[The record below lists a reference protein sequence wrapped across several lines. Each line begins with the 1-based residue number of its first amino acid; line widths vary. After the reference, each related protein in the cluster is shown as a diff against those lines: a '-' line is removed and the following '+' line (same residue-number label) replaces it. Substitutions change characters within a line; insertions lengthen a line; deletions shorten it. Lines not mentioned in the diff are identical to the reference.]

1 MIGQLTNLLTTTK
14 NNRRYN
20 ILTQVFSLKIH
31 GISPACYRLIQS
43 SSCLILPH
51 ERNLIS
57 IKNTLGIEG
66 EHFKVLREISS
77 NFDNR
82 ERHVILQMD
91 EVHIHSDA
99 YYKGG
104 RIIGSIDNPSDPP
117 TTVFAMMISSLMN
130 KFSTIVRLV
139 PLGSSSAR
147 ELYPGPC
154 EPIFSFPGQ
163 TYFAPHELYL
173 FTSHNIF

>member
-1 MIGQLTNLLTTTK
+1 MAYCI
-14 NNRRYN
+14 
-20 ILTQVFSLKIH
+20 KIH

-51 ERNLIS
+51 ERNLIA

-66 EHFKVLREISS
+66 EYSKVFREITS

-91 EVHIHSDA
+91 EVHIRSDA

-104 RIIGSIDNPSDPP
+104 IIIGFIDNPRDPP
-117 TTVFAMMISSLMN
+117 TTVFAMMISSLIN
-130 KFSTIVRLV
+130 KFQLLYVWFLWD
-139 PLGSSSAR
+139 PFQLR
-147 ELYPGPC
+147 ELYPIVKNQG
-154 EPIFSFPGQ
+154 
-163 TYFAPHELYL
+163 
-173 FTSHNIF
+173 

>member
-1 MIGQLTNLLTTTK
+1 MIGQLTNLLTNK

-51 ERNLIS
+51 ERNLIA

-66 EHFKVLREISS
+66 EYFKVLREITS

-82 ERHVILQMD
+82 ERHVILQRTKFIFVVM
-91 EVHIHSDA
+91 HII
-99 YYKGG
+99 K
-104 RIIGSIDNPSDPP
+104 
-117 TTVFAMMISSLMN
+117 V
-130 KFSTIVRLV
+130 V
-139 PLGSSSAR
+139 
-147 ELYPGPC
+147 EL
-154 EPIFSFPGQ
+154 
-163 TYFAPHELYL
+163 
-173 FTSHNIF
+173 